1 MELWDLYDQN
11 CKPLGKTHI
20 RGEKIPAGEYH
31 IVVDIVSVN
40 QKNQLLITKRHP
52 HKKFGNQW
60 ETTGGSAVA
69 GENPVKAAQRELYEE
84 TGLKANENELLYC
97 GTLVRYSS
105 RCIHIFYL
113 YKGDFSAEDFAV
125 PTGGAVVRASFLPAA
140 VERTFLSVPHRI
152 RHLSGSGGAE
162 NPFPEFYPIRTPPF
176 IVSIVH
182 FTIKLQNSKYLFP
195 MAGYA

>member
-69 GENPVKAAQRELYEE
+69 GEKPAKAAQRELYEE

-113 YKGDFSAEDFAV
+113 YKGDFSAEDIVLQEGETIDFKLV
-125 PTGGAVVRASFLPAA
+125 NSRQLYQMVLEGDFLPF
-140 VERTFLSVPHRI
+140 VYDRLKVIYNEYVDL
-152 RHLSGSGGAE
+152 
-162 NPFPEFYPIRTPPF
+162 
-176 IVSIVH
+176 
-182 FTIKLQNSKYLFP
+182 
-195 MAGYA
+195 